1 MHRVNRS
8 QLEVDPCVS
17 RIVSR
22 VHFEDEGDEV
32 SIWSGILVEKIL
44 PSVLLHLLPRDFCVM
59 RKFTGGRA
67 PLA

>member
-1 MHRVNRS
+1 M
-8 QLEVDPCVS
+8 S

-32 SIWSGILVEKIL
+32 SIWSGILVEAIL